1 MQQTTLRNSAT
12 GEKAL
17 SGLAASPV
25 SPALGSTPL
34 LSFEPIAVLYHR
46 HHFSCIHCIAAGRG
60 QRYGKRCTVGLDL
73 WNSYQSTQTAPGAAD
88 RGALARHEA
97 AAPGEERSI
106 PHGNHGD
113 NLRSA
118 NQ

>member
-1 MQQTTLRNSAT
+1 MQTNSVDLRTSAQNSP
-12 GEKAL
+12 AL
-17 SGLAASPV
+17 GGLAASPAQ
-25 SPALGSTPL
+25 SARGST
-34 LSFEPIAVLYHR
+34 LSPFPWTPAHVAIQSMAI
-46 HHFSCIHCIAAGRG
+46 CIGAPQNLR
-60 QRYGKRCTVGLDL
+60 RWPFTV
-73 WNSYQSTQTAPGAAD
+73 QSAD

-97 AAPGEERSI
+97 AAPGVERSI